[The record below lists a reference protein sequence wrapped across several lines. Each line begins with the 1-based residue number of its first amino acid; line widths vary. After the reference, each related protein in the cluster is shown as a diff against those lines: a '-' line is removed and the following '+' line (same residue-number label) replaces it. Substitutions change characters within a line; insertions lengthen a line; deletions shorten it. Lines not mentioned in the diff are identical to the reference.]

1 MYRYQETN
9 TYFAQVADDIKDLAQ
24 VELETLGATNIR
36 LVYRGIHFK
45 ASQQNLYSINYNSSL
60 INRILAP
67 LLHFDCHSDKYLYKR
82 AREIPWKDFLYKSD
96 TFAVNATVT
105 HSTINHSKFAA
116 LRLKDAIVDYFRDN
130 TGKRPAI
137 DTKNPDVWFNL
148 HIENN
153 RATISLDTSG
163 GALHRR
169 GYRQKGGPAP
179 MIETLAAAIIQ
190 LSEWDGKTSLYDPFC
205 GSGTLLCEAYL
216 KASRTPPGIL
226 RKNFGFEHLPDF
238 DTLLWDQV
246 KSTSRQKIIPISNGL
261 ITGSDIDQQIVETAR
276 LNCSAITPRNNI
288 KILRQD
294 TFDIKNINGKMIVC
308 NPPYGIRLEKT
319 TDLSNFYQHLGDF
332 LKRRCNGSTAFI
344 YFGERRYLKN
354 IGLRSTWKKALFN
367 GGLDGRLAKFEL
379 Y

>member
-1 MYRYQETN
+1 MYQYQETD

-24 VELETLGATNIR
+24 VELESLGATNIR

-45 ASQQNLYSINYNSSL
+45 TSRQNLYSINYNSSL

-67 LLHFDCHSDKYLYKR
+67 LLFFDCHSDKYLYKR
-82 AREIPWKDFLYKSD
+82 AREIPWGDFLYTSD
-96 TFAVNATVT
+96 TFAVKATVNDSAIK
-105 HSTINHSKFAA
+105 HSRFAA

-130 TGKRPAI
+130 MGKRPTI

-148 HIENN
+148 HIDQN

-163 GALHRR
+163 GSLHRR
-169 GYRQKGGPAP
+169 GYRQETGAAP

-190 LSEWDGKTSLYDPFC
+190 LSEWDGKTGLYDPFC

-216 KASRTPPGIL
+216 KASGTPPGIL
-226 RKNFGFEHLPDF
+226 RKNFGLEHLPDF
-238 DTLLWDQV
+238 DALLWEQV
-246 KSTSRQKIIPISNGL
+246 KSAGRQKIIPISTGL
-261 ITGSDIDQQIVETAR
+261 ITGSDIDRQIVETAR
-276 LNCSAITPRNNI
+276 LNCSAITPHNNI
-288 KILRQD
+288 KIQRQD
-294 TFDIKNINGKMIVC
+294 VFDIKNINGKMIVC

-319 TDLSNFYQHLGDF
+319 TDLSNFYQRLGDF
-332 LKRRCNGSTAFI
+332 LKQRCTGSTAFI

-354 IGLRSTWKKALFN
+354 IGLRSTWKKALSN